1 LAAAR
6 ARCLLR
12 TGMRLPL
19 KQGWQLAKQAV
30 GAWSDDYAPSMGAA
44 IAYYT
49 LFSIAPLLLIV
60 ISVAGF
66 IFGDEAV
73 RGELTGGL
81 QFLMG
86 EEGAKAVEGL
96 LASVSEPK
104 EGIIATVIGVFVLLL
119 GATTVFGELQNALDR
134 IWRAPAREDVSGLWR
149 LLRSRLLSLGM
160 ILGIAFLL
168 MVSLIFDMVLQGLGK
183 VWGTGPL
190 EAFAQLLNLVIGFG
204 LTTTIFALI
213 YKLMPRAR
221 IEWHDVWVGAAVT
234 ALLFTLGKFLISVYI
249 GRSAV
254 ASSFGAAGSLVVV
267 MIWVYYSA
275 QIFLLGAEFTWVY
288 SHAHGSRRGE
298 KRPGAPLDAMD
309 APKPVP
315 ASAPAAIPVRL
326 APAPMPVLHM
336 SQEEVPVLKR
346 KPLYTFGAAAALGL
360 LAGFLLRAETFA
372 AKPRSRWHPRKSIFG

>member
-1 LAAAR
+1 MIR
-6 ARCLLR
+6 AREVLR
-12 TGMRLPL
+12 LM
-19 KQGWQLAKQAV
+19 KEAASS
-30 GAWSDDYAPSMGAA
+30 WSADYAPSMGAA
-44 IAYYT
+44 LSYYT
-49 LFSIAPLLLIV
+49 LFSIAPLLIIV
-60 ISVAGF
+60 IAVAGLA
-66 IFGDEAV
+66 FGDEAA
-73 RGELTGGL
+73 RGAIFSELRGMTGD
-81 QFLMG
+81 
-86 EEGAKAVEGL
+86 EGAKAVEGMVQAADKPREGMV
-96 LASVSEPK
+96 AS
-104 EGIIATVIGVFVLLL
+104 VIGVLLLAL

-134 IWRAPAREDVSGLWR
+134 IWRAPAREDASGLWR

-190 EAFAQLLNLVIGFG
+190 EAFAQALNLLIGFG

-213 YKLMPRAR
+213 YKLMPRAK

-288 SHAHGSRRGE
+288 AHSHGSRRGE
-298 KRPGAPLDAMD
+298 KRPGAPVDAMD
-309 APKPVP
+309 EPKPVP
-315 ASAPAAIPVRL
+315 ATAPAAVPVRL
-326 APAPMPVLHM
+326 APAPMPAVHM
-336 SQEEVPVLKR
+336 SDAPVPILKR
-346 KPLYTFGAAAALGL
+346 KPLYTFGAAAALGA
-360 LAGFLLRAETFA
+360 LAGFLLRAETFV
-372 AKPRSRWHPRKSIFG
+372 AKPKPRWRLR